1 MADAF
6 IEVYEGL
13 LGGGKTY
20 SVVRRLFMAACEG
33 RTIITNIGIH
43 WEQWK
48 IEARER
54 KQVELEDD
62 QYVKLTPENVENFDK
77 HVKRGTRE
85 TPVIMALDEI
95 HLFFNARDWS
105 QTNKNKRGILEL
117 LTQTRK
123 INLHLI
129 LITPHR
135 NNLDKQFV
143 RMVQYYWR
151 CRDLKK
157 WDIPIG
163 PLRIKYPFSQILQI
177 CTQSEN
183 ENVIVR
189 KRYIPKEPW
198 VFAIYSTADLA
209 KNLDVG
215 GEVVDKKH
223 LKKIEK
229 KTLAKSWFAVGVL
242 AGLSLM
248 CFVGFHYDRR
258 PADDLEEPPI
268 VTTEAE
274 SIVDGQTKEERT
286 EDERVITGMYSLDG
300 KLHVNFRGQ
309 GWAWFP
315 VGRCAVTDKY
325 VFIDGKRYRIADL
338 PILTETNV
346 VSNPSSSH
354 DDFIESTGN
363 HRSD

>member
-43 WEQWK
+43 WDQWK
-48 IEARER
+48 TEARKR

-62 QYVKLTPENVENFDK
+62 QYIQLNPENVENFDK

-117 LTQTRK
+117 LTQARK

-129 LITPHR
+129 LITQHR

-163 PLRIKYPFSQILQI
+163 PFRIKYPFSQILQI

-189 KRYIPKEPW
+189 KRYIPKESW
-198 VFAIYSTADLA
+198 VFALYSTADLA

-215 GEVVDKKH
+215 GEVVDKKS
-223 LKKIEK
+223 LKKVEK
-229 KTLAKSWFAVGVL
+229 PAGRRGWFTAGVL
-242 AGLSLM
+242 AGLSVM

-258 PADDLEEPPI
+258 PVDVLENSAIEDIAHSQEPEMQPTASEDLVQE
-268 VTTEAE
+268 
-274 SIVDGQTKEERT
+274 Q
-286 EDERVITGMYSLDG
+286 RVITGIYSLGG
-300 KLHVNFRGQ
+300 KLHVNFRDH
-309 GWAWFP
+309 GWMWFP
-315 VGRCAVTDKY
+315 VSSCVVTTKE
-325 VFIDGKRYRIADL
+325 VIINGKPYPIADL
-338 PILTETNV
+338 PALLE
-346 VSNPSSSH
+346 PSEKAFPPH
-354 DDFIESTGN
+354 LLEKKY
-363 HRSD
+363 